1 MNNNSTRRNKSVK
14 NRLGIFNTTN
24 APRNQLLKLSKYNT
38 NKARNELKQ
47 ASNNLNRYSFLGSNT
62 IRPKTLK
69 KYNNIHKHKLLM
81 SKALNQLYNYD
92 VEEKLKSMLMEAI
105 NKSEDAVLQ
114 YKLERDKLA
123 RNISLATFGDNTS
136 KLNKLKEK
144 YEKLNKE
151 WFEYMKWQVE
161 ITNKLHMAIKDK
173 NENEYMRILKE
184 INTEQSKR
192 GLQL

>member
-1 MNNNSTRRNKSVK
+1 
-14 NRLGIFNTTN
+14 
-24 APRNQLLKLSKYNT
+24 
-38 NKARNELKQ
+38 
-47 ASNNLNRYSFLGSNT
+47 
-62 IRPKTLK
+62 
-69 KYNNIHKHKLLM
+69 M